1 MPASLRFV
9 LALLALALLASV
21 AAIIILDRQEAAQG
35 RITAEQISGGR
46 VVAGKLAITRRGCAA
61 CHDVPGISGTEGLA
75 GPSLAKVAVRAEIA
89 GVLANTPG
97 NMVRW
102 LRDPQ
107 GVVPGNGMPNQGI
120 GEQEARDI
128 AAYLYT
134 IKG

>member
-1 MPASLRFV
+1 LPASLLFV
-9 LALLALALLASV
+9 LALLGLALLATI
-21 AAIIILDRQEAAQG
+21 AAMIVFYRQDTEQT

-46 VVAGKLAITRRGCAA
+46 VAAGKLAIARRGCTA
-61 CHDVPGISGTEGLA
+61 CHEIPGITGSKGLG
-75 GPSLAKVAVRAEIA
+75 GPSLAKVAVQAEIA
-89 GVLANTPG
+89 GVLANTPD
-97 NMVRW
+97 NLVRW